1 MSIPGIKAPQSTS
14 GRDEHKRPKAE
25 GLVGKKKSR
34 FALAAARNKKG
45 RVHEADP
52 QEDEPHSKKRG

>member
-34 FALAAARNKKG
+34 FAMAASRSKKSSA
-45 RVHEADP
+45 HEPDTR
-52 QEDEPHSKKRG
+52 EDEPYSKKRG